1 MRERDTGHTP
11 QTPTSK
17 PENPK
22 ETVKMA
28 KKTVEVTTFPEVGF
42 FADLAAFKKHVKGLT
57 DEQILEWVGLNN
69 LTVKNYESAPINR
82 MRRIMAIK
90 ELHFP
95 TPEKPA
101 KTKSPYSKYETEELV
116 QMAVDNEVL
125 FEVCDDPKILR
136 MRAIMALRAHHV
148 IE

>member
-1 MRERDTGHTP
+1 
-11 QTPTSK
+11 
-17 PENPK
+17 
-22 ETVKMA
+22 MA
-28 KKTVEVTTFPEVGF
+28 KKTVEVTTFPGVGF
-42 FADLAAFKKHVKGLT
+42 FADVAAFKKHVKGLT
-57 DEQILEWVGLNN
+57 YDQVVEWTELHG
-69 LTVKNYESAPINR
+69 LTVKDYGSEPINR

>member
-1 MRERDTGHTP
+1 
-11 QTPTSK
+11 
-17 PENPK
+17 
-22 ETVKMA
+22 MA
-28 KKTVEVTTFPEVGF
+28 KKTVEVPTFPEVGF

-57 DEQILEWVGLNN
+57 DEQVSEWVGLNN
-69 LTVKNYESAPINR
+69 LTVKDYESAPINR

-125 FEVCDDPKILR
+125 FEVCEDPKILR